1 MYRRTNYNHNNRHQN
16 DINTNEIIYEHL
28 RNIYSLNQ
36 NISDSTL
43 LLREYIQNSRNRN
56 TSQYRV
62 RNMLEELLFNTPS
75 PINRTRNSNNICYW
89 PKKDK
94 IFDTSF

>member
-36 NISDSTL
+36 NNGNVL
-43 LLREYIQNSRNRN
+43 
-56 TSQYRV
+56 
-62 RNMLEELLFNTPS
+62 
-75 PINRTRNSNNICYW
+75 
-89 PKKDK
+89 KDFGQTK
-94 IFDTSF
+94 LDRLNCDHQF